1 MSSIPP
7 VELWPALQPAILNDL
22 ESLDVGRVENIQ
34 REGRYTVRIEKALT
48 IPFESLQGEL
58 TSVELRHFSLA
69 EKLKG
74 SHFVLGA
81 IRKIELVIEEEHT
94 CVYVYEDFDFTL
106 KETIIDSSYKYLVE
120 EERKGASDCIL
131 HVDYLQLLKDYVMG
145 LRESHKAGVV
155 HHNITV
161 ENLVVKKVGGK
172 NRGKLRNFLGEA
184 RKNKGKGVAG
194 LNWACDYKKL
204 SSVMRYVFQQ
214 KYKAMLPQSLW
225 EFLKHMKQ
233 VRKPTE
239 YSNVEYHPLFLGPE
253 QRLFYRLLAFCQHIF
268 CQSTEFVKE
277 LNRSIKRFQW
287 RKILTQKIKHEEL
300 LEVFYYEAEEQ
311 NVEVEDGPCSLYD
324 SEVARAPMEEASV
337 NGGCLVSFMGLS
349 R

>member
-7 VELWPALQPAILNDL
+7 VELWPALQPTILNDL

-34 REGRYTVRIEKALT
+34 REGRYTVRIEKAPT

-120 EERKGASDCIL
+120 EERKGASDCTL
-131 HVDYLQLLKDYVMG
+131 HVDYLQLLK
-145 LRESHKAGVV
+145 
-155 HHNITV
+155 
-161 ENLVVKKVGGK
+161 
-172 NRGKLRNFLGEA
+172 
-184 RKNKGKGVAG
+184 
-194 LNWACDYKKL
+194 
-204 SSVMRYVFQQ
+204 
-214 KYKAMLPQSLW
+214 
-225 EFLKHMKQ
+225 
-233 VRKPTE
+233 
-239 YSNVEYHPLFLGPE
+239 
-253 QRLFYRLLAFCQHIF
+253 
-268 CQSTEFVKE
+268 STEFVKE
-277 LNRSIKRFQW
+277 LNSSIKRFQW

-324 SEVARAPMEEASV
+324 SE
-337 NGGCLVSFMGLS
+337 GK
-349 R
+349 